1 MKLLD
6 HTYEKG
12 DRKEMPKQR
21 NYMINSPHLFSV
33 FFAPRGN
40 ARMLQLGMQIAQQYL
55 NPEDKLIGIIG
66 EAGAGKSMLI
76 KGMFPGL
83 DLCNDDSGVNVR
95 PLPILDI
102 DEDEGFYAPHTY
114 HMDVRF
120 ESAFTQMHVLAEC
133 TEKAIKKGRRVIIE
147 HFELLYPFLKS
158 NAQRSL
164 ASARKSSSPGHHF
177 RPPADDLSESVYK
190 SVRYRKMAHTAEDLV
205 EHCMPEG
212 LFEQCYHGDIKRG
225 FSLGFKER
233 PDINIPELKKR
244 VQEYI
249 SMDLPVSFFDED
261 HVKIGELVHPCTGP
275 RIHVRST
282 GEIENFRLLSE
293 IFYDAMQDMY
303 LIIGLVGD
311 RDVETRDLNRIKLS
325 V

>member
-1 MKLLD
+1 MS
-6 HTYEKG
+6 
-12 DRKEMPKQR
+12 KQR
-21 NYMINSPHLFSV
+21 NYMVNSPHLYSV

-40 ARMLQLGMQIAQQYL
+40 GRMLELGMQIAQQYL

-95 PLPILDI
+95 PLPILDVE
-102 DEDEGFYAPHTY
+102 EDEGFYAPHTY

-158 NAQRSL
+158 NAQLLIGVGEEIIVTRPTVFGPLPEDL
-164 ASARKSSSPGHHF
+164 ADTVH
-177 RPPADDLSESVYK
+177 K
-190 SVRYRKMAHTAEDLV
+190 SVQYRKMAHTAEDLV
-205 EHCMPEG
+205 EHCMPPE
-212 LFEQCYHGDIKRG
+212 LFATCYHGDIKRG
-225 FSLGFKER
+225 FSLGFKEK
-233 PDINIPELKKR
+233 PDIDINELKQK
-244 VQEYI
+244 VNEYI
-249 SMDLPVSFFDED
+249 AQDLPVGFYDED
-261 HVKIGELVHPCTGP
+261 HVKIGELIHPCTGP

-282 GEIENFRLLSE
+282 GEIDNFRLLSE
-293 IFYDAMQDMY
+293 IFYDSMHDMY
-303 LIIGLVGD
+303 LIIGLVGERWD
-311 RDVETRDLNRIKLS
+311 TETSDLNKIKING
-325 V
+325 

>member
-1 MKLLD
+1 
-6 HTYEKG
+6 
-12 DRKEMPKQR
+12 MPKQR
-21 NYMINSPHLFSV
+21 NYMVNSPHLYSV

-40 ARMLQLGMQIAQQYL
+40 RRMLELGMQIAQQYL
-55 NPEDKLIGIIG
+55 DPEDKLIGIIG

-95 PLPILDI
+95 PLPILDV

-120 ESAFTQMHVLAEC
+120 ESAFTQMHELAEA

-147 HFELLYPFLKS
+147 HFELLFPFLKT
-158 NAQRSL
+158 NAQL
-164 ASARKSSSPGHHF
+164 LIGVGEQIIIT
-177 RPPADDLSESVYK
+177 RPNLFGPLPQDIAETVHK

-205 EHCMPEG
+205 EHCMPQE
-212 LFEQCYHGDIKRG
+212 LFQKCYHGDIKRG
-225 FSLGFKER
+225 FSLGFKEK
-233 PDINIPELKKR
+233 PDIDIDALKNA
-244 VQEYI
+244 VNEYI
-249 SMDLPVSFFDED
+249 AQDLSVSFFDED

-282 GEIENFRLLSE
+282 GEIENFRRLKE
-293 IFYDAMQDMY
+293 IFYDSMQEMY
-303 LIIGLVGD
+303 LIIGLVGE
-311 RDVETRDLNRIKLS
+311 RWDVETGDLNRIKLHI
-325 V
+325 

>member
-1 MKLLD
+1 M
-6 HTYEKG
+6 T
-12 DRKEMPKQR
+12 KQR
-21 NYMINSPHLFSV
+21 NYMINSPHLYSV

-40 ARMLQLGMQIAQQYL
+40 ARMLELGMQIAQQYL
-55 NPEDKLIGIIG
+55 NPEDKLIGVIG

-95 PLPILDI
+95 PLPILSV

-120 ESAFTQMHVLAEC
+120 ESAFTQMHVLAEAV
-133 TEKAIKKGRRVIIE
+133 EKAVKKRRRVIVE

-158 NAQRSL
+158 NAQLLIGVGEEIIITRPTIFGPIPEDL
-164 ASARKSSSPGHHF
+164 A
-177 RPPADDLSESVYK
+177 DTVYK

-205 EHCMPEG
+205 EHCMPRE

-225 FSLGFKER
+225 FSLGFKEK
-233 PDINIPELKKR
+233 PDIDIKALQENVKK
-244 VQEYI
+244 YI
-249 SMDLPVSFFDED
+249 AQDLPVAFYDED
-261 HVKIGELVHPCTGP
+261 HVQIGELIHPCTGP

-282 GEIENFRLLSE
+282 GEIENFRLLKE
-293 IFYDAMQDMY
+293 IFYDSMHEMY
-303 LIIGLVGD
+303 LIIGLVGERWD
-311 RDVETRDLNRIKLS
+311 SETRDLNRIQL
-325 V
+325 